1 MCAKYIFMLSCKKML
16 GEDTIDNV
24 DDCSLIYNV
33 QKCNSFQMQQF
44 FLKHFVCLF
53 ISDAAAIKKNTD
65 TGVETC
71 HCS

>member
-44 FLKHFVCLF
+44 F
-53 ISDAAAIKKNTD
+53 
-65 TGVETC
+65 
-71 HCS
+71 